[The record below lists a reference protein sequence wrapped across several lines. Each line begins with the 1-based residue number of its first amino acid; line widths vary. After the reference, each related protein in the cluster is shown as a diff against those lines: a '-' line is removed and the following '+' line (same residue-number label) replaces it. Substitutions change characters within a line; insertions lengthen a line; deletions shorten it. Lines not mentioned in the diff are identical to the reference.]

1 MKEVDN
7 LDIIWTRASRG
18 STLPF
23 VLSIKITHLNTL
35 KQGRFQMFDL
45 LNAPFTL
52 PVPGRTIYRSF
63 SHFGMERNY
72 AFFLFFNNKCKK
84 KKKKKNYSKFG

>member
-7 LDIIWTRASRG
+7 LDIIWTRVSRG

-45 LNAPFTL
+45 LNVPFTL

-72 AFFLFFNNKCKK
+72 AFFFFFRFLLIHAKK
-84 KKKKKNYSKFG
+84 KKKYSKFD